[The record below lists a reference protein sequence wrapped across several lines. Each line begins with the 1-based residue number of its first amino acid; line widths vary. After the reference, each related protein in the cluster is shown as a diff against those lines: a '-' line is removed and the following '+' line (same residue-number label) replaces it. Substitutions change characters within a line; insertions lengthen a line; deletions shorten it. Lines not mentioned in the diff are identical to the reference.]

1 MNFLKKI
8 IFSRKK
14 PQVIFIAGK
23 GSSLTA
29 EAVFQILKPYF
40 KVRKISDQNLPL
52 VKDKDEILIFE
63 NELSDNENNIEKFI
77 FLLKKSK
84 SPIFIA
90 TRMGEMFPGKDFF
103 ASEIEETSLMK
114 KIAKIL
120 PEQSSL
126 ILNFDD
132 ETVREIKNTSK
143 ASSLTYGF
151 QTGANFQITGLNIDL
166 SGTNFKVNYEG
177 NMIPFW
183 LEKLFGKEVLYSV
196 LAGICVG
203 VIKKINLIEISKTL
217 KFYKSLPGRMK
228 LIKGVKNSLIL
239 DDSENATPF
248 SMIQALEILG
258 ELETDE
264 LMNILK
270 GPVTGRRIA
279 VLGDVLGIGK
289 YTIEA
294 HQTIGEKVAENS
306 DLLFTIGARARF
318 IAQGAKEKGM
328 KEENIFEFDRTEEA
342 KIQLQKEI
350 KENDLILIDGSKE
363 MKMQEVVQ
371 EIEKYENQ

>member
-1 MNFLKKI
+1 MNFFKKI

-14 PQVIFIAGK
+14 PQVIFVAGQ
-23 GSSLTA
+23 GSSLAA
-29 EAVFQILKPYF
+29 EAVFQILKPHF
-40 KVRKISDQNLPL
+40 KVRKISDRSLPL

-63 NELSDNENNIEKFI
+63 NELNDNKNDIEKFI
-77 FLLKKSK
+77 FLLKESK

-90 TRMGEMFPGKDFF
+90 TRMGEIFPDKDFF
-103 ASEIEETSLMK
+103 AAELEQTTAMQ
-114 KIAKIL
+114 KIAKVL
-120 PEQSSL
+120 PEKGSL

-132 ETVREIKNTSK
+132 ETVREIKNASK

-151 QTGANFQITGLNIDL
+151 QTGASLQITGVNTNL
-166 SGTNFKVNYEG
+166 SGTNFKVNYKG

-183 LEKLFGKEVLYSV
+183 LEKLFGKEVLYGV

-217 KFYKSLPGRMK
+217 KSYKSLPGRMK

-258 ELETDE
+258 EFKTDK
-264 LMNILK
+264 LMNIVK
-270 GPVTGRRIA
+270 GSVTGRRIA

-289 YTIEA
+289 YALEA
-294 HQTIGEKVAENS
+294 HQAIGEKVVNNS
-306 DLLFTIGARARF
+306 DLLFAVGARARF
-318 IAQGAKEKGM
+318 IAQGAREKGM
-328 KEENIFEFDRTEEA
+328 KPENIFEFDRTEEA

-363 MKMQEVVQ
+363 MKMQEIVQ
-371 EIEKYENQ
+371 EIKKY